1 MATEVLPMPTYQ
13 MELWQTHWWQRGT
26 RYYICRLEQ
35 DLFGQWLVSS
45 EWGGLRVGRRRLREE
60 VYGSYELAWERLEP
74 VNRRRLQRRYEQVL
88 W

>member
-1 MATEVLPMPTYQ
+1 MPTYE
-13 MELWQTHWWQRGT
+13 MELWQTHRWQKET

-35 DLFGQWLVSS
+35 DLFGQWLISS

-60 VYGSYELAWERLEP
+60 LYDTYDLALARLEQ
-74 VNRRRLQRRYEQVL
+74 VNRKRIRRKYERAL